1 MKDSEENRPVGA
13 HTLETIYLPVSEEL
27 RQVETILKEELTSRY
42 EGVDRVVKHGF
53 RLGGKRLRPA
63 LVLLSGKAAGNVTPD
78 HRTLAAA
85 VELIHTA
92 TLVHDDVLDEAELRR
107 HVDTVNARWNNETSI
122 LLGDYLLTRALCLA
136 ASTETTFACRLLGEC
151 SRAMC
156 EGELRQVLGRGDF
169 RLSEEDYLEIIEGK
183 TGALCACCCEFGAYY
198 GDAPPAVRT
207 ALTRYGLLLGVAFQ
221 IVDDLLDLLGEENT
235 VGKSLGRD
243 LEKRKLTLPLIHLF
257 GKLEKGERRRFEL
270 IWNETEGDIRAFFQ
284 NARARRAAVE
294 FARAKAESLIAEAKD
309 RLRPLEDSPGKESL
323 LALAD
328 FVLSRSH

>member
-1 MKDSEENRPVGA
+1 MRPSSRNCA
-13 HTLETIYLPVSEEL
+13 
-27 RQVETILKEELTSRY
+27 TSRPFSAGKLSSRF
-42 EGVDRVVKHGF
+42 EGVDGVIKHGF

-63 LVLLSGKAAGNVTPD
+63 LVLLSGKAAGKTTDD

-92 TLVHDDVLDEAELRR
+92 TLVHDDVLDEAEIRR

-136 ASTETTFACRLLGEC
+136 ASTETPFACRLLGEC

-156 EGELRQVLGRGDF
+156 EGELRQVLGRGDI
-169 RLSEEDYLEIIEGK
+169 RLPEKDYLEIIEGK

-198 GDAPPAVRT
+198 ADAPPAIRA

-257 GKLEKGERRRFEL
+257 GRMDAAEQSRFESV
-270 IWNETEGDIRAFFQ
+270 WNEEDGDLRDFFR
-284 NARARRAAVE
+284 NTTLRREAVDV
-294 FARAKAESLIAEAKD
+294 ARAKAAELIAEAKD
-309 RLRPLEDSPGKESL
+309 RLDPLENSPGKDSL
-323 LALAD
+323 LGLAD
-328 FVLSRSH
+328 FVLSRGY

>member
-1 MKDSEENRPVGA
+1 MNHPHENRSARPN
-13 HTLETIYLPVSEEL
+13 TLETIYLPVSGEL
-27 RQVETILKEELTSRY
+27 RHVETILKEELTSRY

-63 LVLLSGKAAGNVTPD
+63 LVLLSGKAAGKTTRD

-156 EGELRQVLGRGDF
+156 EGELRQVLGRGNL
-169 RLSEEDYLEIIEGK
+169 RLPEKDYLEIIEGK
-183 TGALCACCCEFGAYY
+183 TGSLCACCCEFGAYY
-198 GDAPPAVRT
+198 ADAPPTVRA

-257 GKLEKGERRRFEL
+257 GQLDAADQHRFES
-270 IWNETEGDIRAFFQ
+270 IWNEEQGDVRDFFQ
-284 NARARRAAVE
+284 NAQARREAVR
-294 FARAKAESLIAEAKD
+294 FARAKAQELITEAKE
-309 RLRPLEDSPGKESL
+309 RLGPLEDSPGRDSL
-323 LALAD
+323 LGLAD

>member
-1 MKDSEENRPVGA
+1 MNHPNENRPAGA
-13 HTLETIYLPVSEEL
+13 NPLDAIYAPVVEEL
-27 RQVETILKEELTSRY
+27 HAVEAILREELTSRY
-42 EGVDRVVKHGF
+42 DGVDRVVKHGF

-63 LVLLSGKAAGNVTPD
+63 LVLLAGKAVGKTTEV
-78 HRTLAAA
+78 HRTLGAA

-156 EGELRQVLGRGDF
+156 EGELLQVLGRGNI
-169 RLSEEDYLEIIEGK
+169 RLPEKDYLEIIEGK

-198 GDAPPAVRT
+198 ADAPPAIRK

-221 IVDDLLDLLGEENT
+221 IVDDLLDLLGEEDT

-257 GKLEKGERRRFEL
+257 GQMEEEDQRRFESV
-270 IWNETEGDIRAFFQ
+270 WNEEGGDVREFFQ
-284 NARARRAAVE
+284 NSQARREAVA
-294 FARAKAESLIAEAKD
+294 FARAKAETLITEAKD
-309 RLRPLEDSPGKESL
+309 GLAPLNDTPGKESL
-323 LALAD
+323 LSLAD